1 MFLVGTAGAGSL
13 ELASAAPVVSNQ
25 VMSQGEWARR
35 LVSVLELE
43 RALPPEPQPSDLSGL
58 LCPDQAEIR
67 IGAGRR
73 SLPAGESFSA
83 VAHPGAPSR
92 PQRPVRVVLRVPVTA
107 LYQLTVTGAGRQRW
121 LIDGHPVGHL
131 DLSVL
136 GAAQAG
142 GVVPLRAGPHEVS
155 GYLAGRARVDRVEL
169 AAHHTL
175 CIAPADGWHASRAL
189 RYGAFAR
196 TLVRSFDLDRRLPV
210 IAEETFRVE
219 GEHFDGASEIVAGVP
234 SGLGGGGSA
243 GVPSGL
249 GGGGSAGVPSGLGGG
264 GSAGVPSGLGSPASG
279 GGWAEAASSPEEFT
293 WSIWL
298 DEPRVVTLRARTR
311 GTPEQFWSID
321 GRYRATLQP
330 DAFPG
335 LFTWNRVFTLPLSA
349 GRHVVR
355 ARVAPGT
362 AIDLVEM
369 VPHRST
375 DADYARV
382 LMGLGFR
389 GDVPATPMTRAR
401 VRAELTGASFGRL
414 TQGFWRKLAGD
425 RRDHPLVLVDLEP
438 QRATSGPLAPLLPG
452 EF

>member
-234 SGLGGGGSA
+234 SGLGG
-243 GVPSGL
+243 
-249 GGGGSAGVPSGLGGG
+249 
-264 GSAGVPSGLGSPASG
+264 PASG

>member
-1 MFLVGTAGAGSL
+1 MFLGGTAGAGSL

-249 GGGGSAGVPSGLGGG
+249 G
-264 GSAGVPSGLGSPASG
+264 SPASG

>member
-1 MFLVGTAGAGSL
+1 MLRAWQGSCAGLGVMFLVGTAGAGSL

-234 SGLGGGGSA
+234 SGLGG
-243 GVPSGL
+243 
-249 GGGGSAGVPSGLGGG
+249 
-264 GSAGVPSGLGSPASG
+264 PASG

>member
-1 MFLVGTAGAGSL
+1 
-13 ELASAAPVVSNQ
+13 
-25 VMSQGEWARR
+25 
-35 LVSVLELE
+35 
-43 RALPPEPQPSDLSGL
+43 
-58 LCPDQAEIR
+58 
-67 IGAGRR
+67 
-73 SLPAGESFSA
+73 
-83 VAHPGAPSR
+83 
-92 PQRPVRVVLRVPVTA
+92 
-107 LYQLTVTGAGRQRW
+107 
-121 LIDGHPVGHL
+121 
-131 DLSVL
+131 VL

-234 SGLGGGGSA
+234 SGLGG
-243 GVPSGL
+243 
-249 GGGGSAGVPSGLGGG
+249 
-264 GSAGVPSGLGSPASG
+264 PASG

>member
-1 MFLVGTAGAGSL
+1 VLRAWQGSCAGLGVMFLVGTAGAGSL

-249 GGGGSAGVPSGLGGG
+249 G
-264 GSAGVPSGLGSPASG
+264 SPASG

>member
-1 MFLVGTAGAGSL
+1 MLRAWQGSCAGLGVMFLVGTAGAGSL

-249 GGGGSAGVPSGLGGG
+249 G
-264 GSAGVPSGLGSPASG
+264 SPASG

>member
-1 MFLVGTAGAGSL
+1 
-13 ELASAAPVVSNQ
+13 
-25 VMSQGEWARR
+25 MSQGEWARR

-234 SGLGGGGSA
+234 SGLGG
-243 GVPSGL
+243 
-249 GGGGSAGVPSGLGGG
+249 
-264 GSAGVPSGLGSPASG
+264 PASG

>member
-1 MFLVGTAGAGSL
+1 
-13 ELASAAPVVSNQ
+13 
-25 VMSQGEWARR
+25 MSQGEWARR

-249 GGGGSAGVPSGLGGG
+249 G
-264 GSAGVPSGLGSPASG
+264 SPASG

>member
-1 MFLVGTAGAGSL
+1 MLRAWQGSCAGLGVMFLVGTAGAGSL

-234 SGLGGGGSA
+234 SGLG
-243 GVPSGL
+243 
-249 GGGGSAGVPSGLGGG
+249 
-264 GSAGVPSGLGSPASG
+264 SPASG

>member
-249 GGGGSAGVPSGLGGG
+249 G
-264 GSAGVPSGLGSPASG
+264 SPASG

>member
-1 MFLVGTAGAGSL
+1 MLRAWQGSCAGLGVMFLVGTAGAGSL

-234 SGLGGGGSA
+234 SGLG
-243 GVPSGL
+243 
-249 GGGGSAGVPSGLGGG
+249 
-264 GSAGVPSGLGSPASG
+264 SPASG

-362 AIDLVEM
+362 AKDLVEM